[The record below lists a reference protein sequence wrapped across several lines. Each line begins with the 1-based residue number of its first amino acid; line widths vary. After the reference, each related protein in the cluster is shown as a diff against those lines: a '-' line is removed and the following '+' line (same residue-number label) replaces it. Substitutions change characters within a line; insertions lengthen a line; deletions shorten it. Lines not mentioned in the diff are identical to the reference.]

1 MFDVDS
7 MFLDLN
13 DLDRDYTHQET
24 WRTNSLL
31 CFYYAAIY
39 QLLAYERVPRNAAY
53 TYCDSKDRRLSD
65 TKKIDARLP

>member
-7 MFLDLN
+7 MFPDLN

-31 CFYYAAIY
+31 CLF
-39 QLLAYERVPRNAAY
+39 LLRSY
-53 TYCDSKDRRLSD
+53 
-65 TKKIDARLP
+65 LPATGI